1 MSAAVR
7 GRTVRHVQ
15 HVMGMPISLAMRGR
29 HAADG
34 TGRAA
39 WTEAMA
45 VRRAVDHVF
54 STYRADSV
62 VSRLGRGDLRQADC
76 PSEVAEVLEL
86 GATAERDSGG
96 AFSCYRP
103 GRDGRI
109 AFDPSGVVKGWAAE
123 RAAGALREL
132 AGTDGLLPVRR
143 WRHRLPHPRPGR
155 PAVADRH
162 RGPGRHRRD
171 RRLRPGRGR
180 GAVAA
185 DQARPHRSGHLGRR
199 LHVAGPRSGRGV
211 TDRPGPRR
219 CRRGCQPC
227 GAAHRWSR
235 ASRATSRVLRT
246 PRSRRIC
253 PASP

>member
-45 VRRAVDHVF
+45 VLRAVDHVF

-62 VSRLGRGDLRQADC
+62 VSRLGRGDLRLADC

-96 AFSCYRP
+96 AVSCYRP

-132 AGTDGLLPVRR
+132 AGTDFCLYAGGDIVSRTLDPDDPPWRIGIEDPADIDGTAAYARGEDAARWLQTRHGRTGLVIWADGSTSPVR
-143 WRHRLPHPRPGR
+143 G
-155 PAVADRH
+155 PAE
-162 RGPGRHRRD
+162 G
-171 RRLRPGRGR
+171 
-180 GAVAA
+180 
-185 DQARPHRSGHLGRR
+185 
-199 LHVAGPRSGRGV
+199 
-211 TDRPGPRR
+211 
-219 CRRGCQPC
+219 
-227 GAAHRWSR
+227 
-235 ASRATSRVLRT
+235 
-246 PRSRRIC
+246 
-253 PASP
+253 